1 MPHGKHTTKALAKA
15 AYRAGIEAQAELE
28 AAASVKTGRTY
39 DGQVVKDVKRAM
51 QNLQPCYIADGSGR
65 ENAFCVDNTS
75 NCPPGSQSTTAPS
88 QHETRREIY
97 IGNGSIYLK
106 GTSGVDYQTSQRC
119 SNTTASDRH
128 FPAPRPCN
136 PNVTTYDCMKRPY
149 TGNVAGF
156 PEGTPGI
163 VIDTSS
169 NDWPLPG
176 GIIYIPYQN
185 TTISGSINCPT
196 PSPTPSQSSS
206 SYISS
211 AISTAKTVVPSMMT
225 PVASMVSA
233 TPTAA
238 IAAAASLP
246 EVSVIG
252 IAVGSF
258 AGGVVVT
265 LSCLAAYKFGSW
277 LCKPKEIVTVQA
289 IFDQGRD
296 AAPRIHL
303 VRENSRRGDKDRS
316 RPQSTASTEP
326 SPTRS
331 ESVNLHGSRSFDPDP
346 PRAPAPLPPDIDEAG
361 YSTVGW
367 LPQLPIHHA
376 RRRNDFSTSS
386 EPAVPT
392 QSNYQR
398 PRLATTYQTMN
409 SVSLLSVSQVNTES
423 PAPSPMDVD
432 HMNPLYHSNTPL

>member
-28 AAASVKTGRTY
+28 AAASVKTGRTH
-39 DGQVVKDVKRAM
+39 DGQVVKDVKRQTARTACTKDMGNGIKRTFCLEGNVNCPAGTRNETDLM
-51 QNLQPCYIADGSGR
+51 QLKDTRKSALLDGVQLNLKPAR
-65 ENAFCVDNTS
+65 ADNTALQECNNNTGQNGEPIIGYWNS
-75 NCPPGSQSTTAPS
+75 KTYPG
-88 QHETRREIY
+88 
-97 IGNGSIYLK
+97 
-106 GTSGVDYQTSQRC
+106 
-119 SNTTASDRH
+119 
-128 FPAPRPCN
+128 PRPCY
-136 PNVTTYDCMKRPY
+136 PPEIKQQDC
-149 TGNVAGF
+149 VGF
-156 PEGTPGI
+156 TDGGVGI
-163 VIDTSS
+163 VADVFEAGGVK
-169 NDWPLPG
+169 PLADGVFKNPVG
-176 GIIYIPYQN
+176 SYNCLIP
-185 TTISGSINCPT
+185 T
-196 PSPTPSQSSS
+196 PTPSQSSS

-211 AISTAKTVVPSMMT
+211 AITTAMTVVPSMMT
-225 PVASMVSA
+225 PVSSMMSA

-238 IAAAASLP
+238 IAAATLP

-331 ESVNLHGSRSFDPDP
+331 EPVNLHGSRNFDPDP

-423 PAPSPMDVD
+423 PAPSPMDID